1 MAPKFQIKKLADQ
14 PASAIAAGEKT
25 SMQMLLSPEETP
37 NFAMRCFTIEPG
49 GFMPLHTNSVEHEQY
64 VLQGRAEVRFGDET
78 RTVAAGDV
86 VFIPAGLPHSYRTLD
101 NEPFRFICLVPNR
114 QDDIRLVDD

>member
-1 MAPKFQIKKLADQ
+1 MQTSYKVKQLEQQ
-14 PASAIAAGEKT
+14 PATEIPAGEKT
-25 SMQMLLSPEETP
+25 SMQMLLSPEEAP

-64 VLQGRAEVRFGDET
+64 VLQGRAEVRFGQEV
-78 RTVAAGDV
+78 RTVQAGDV

-101 NEPFRFICLVPNR
+101 NEPFRFLCLVPNR

>member
-101 NEPFRFICLVPNR
+101 SEPFRFICLVPNR